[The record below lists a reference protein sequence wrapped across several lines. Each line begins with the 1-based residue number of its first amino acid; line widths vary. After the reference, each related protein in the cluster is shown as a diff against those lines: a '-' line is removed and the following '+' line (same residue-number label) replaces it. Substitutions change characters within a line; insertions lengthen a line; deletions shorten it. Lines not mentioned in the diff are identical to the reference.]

1 MNKVSVIMPAYNN
14 EGFISQSIKSVIK
27 QSYTNWELI
36 IVDDCSTDNTYAYAK
51 KFSECDERI
60 FVYQLEANSGSP
72 SAPRNFAMSKSTGD
86 YLAFLDSDDIWLEE
100 KLEVQISYMV
110 SESVD
115 FSYSSFDIVNSEGRF
130 LSSYIPGLGSVG
142 YKDLLVDNV
151 IGCSTAVVK
160 KSCVKNKFIDAGH
173 EDFAFWLS
181 ILKDGNKAHLC
192 GHQSLA
198 LYRIVNESRSSNK
211 LNAITSL
218 FKLYREIEG
227 FSIMSS
233 AKNLLRFMLN
243 FRKRKKRL
251 YS

>member
-130 LSSYIPGLGSVG
+130 LSF
-142 YKDLLVDNV
+142 D
-151 IGCSTAVVK
+151 CS
-160 KSCVKNKFIDAGH
+160 
-173 EDFAFWLS
+173 
-181 ILKDGNKAHLC
+181 
-192 GHQSLA
+192 
-198 LYRIVNESRSSNK
+198 
-211 LNAITSL
+211 
-218 FKLYREIEG
+218 
-227 FSIMSS
+227 
-233 AKNLLRFMLN
+233 
-243 FRKRKKRL
+243 
-251 YS
+251 